1 MMKIAV
7 IGGSGFIG
15 SHVVDKLLEAGHD
28 VTVFDIMRPHR
39 DYIRHVFLDLLDFH
53 RVVVALAGGFD
64 AVYLLAAMANVDD
77 VVESPL
83 ESVLVNS
90 QGAVNVLEAVRRHG
104 GRLILASTSWIY
116 TMAGDNGA
124 AHPSIDEEE
133 PLRLHKVN
141 HVYTASKIAAEL
153 YIRSYNTLYGVEY
166 TILRYG
172 TPYGPRGRKGTV
184 ISNCIEQALCGKPLI
199 IKGDGRQTRNFV
211 YVEDL
216 AEGNVA
222 ALQPAARNGTF
233 NLDGRR
239 SVSIREIA
247 ETIRNLLGSVEIR
260 YEEGRPGDFQ
270 GGVISCERA
279 LTDLGW
285 SPKTEIREGISR
297 YIDWR
302 RGVSSSGNGH
312 APLSAAGR

>member
-1 MMKIAV
+1 VKVAV

-28 VTVFDIMRPHR
+28 VTVFDIMKPHR
-39 DYIRHVFLDLLDFH
+39 ENIRHIFLDLLDFH

-64 AVYLLAAMANVDD
+64 VVYLLAAMANVED

-116 TMAGDNGA
+116 NMVGENGSSDPRIGEQA
-124 AHPSIDEEE
+124 
-133 PLRLHKVN
+133 PLYLHKVN
-141 HVYTASKIAAEL
+141 HIYTASKIAAEL
-153 YIRSYNTLYGVEY
+153 YVRSYHTLYGVEY

-184 ISNCIEQALCGKPLI
+184 ISNFIEQALSEKPLVI
-199 IKGDGRQTRNFV
+199 RGDGLQTRNFI
-211 YVEDL
+211 YAEDL

-222 ALQPAARNGTF
+222 AIQPSARNKTF

-239 SVSIREIA
+239 PISVREIA
-247 ETIRNLLGSVEIR
+247 ETIQNLLGSVKIR
-260 YEEGRPGDFQ
+260 YEDERAGDFQ
-270 GGVISCERA
+270 GGEISSQKAMAE
-279 LTDLGW
+279 LGW
-285 SPKTEIREGISR
+285 SPKTELKQGISK

-302 RGVSSSGNGH
+302 R
-312 APLSAAGR
+312 AIA